1 MRNLQKKLMF
11 FLFICIILQITYTT
25 PVYSLCKL
33 YKNNSINNFESIVS
47 NNQFISKYA
56 IQIILIMAIIC
67 MMLIFYIIYDKLNFK
82 IKLQKIAYTDNLTGA
97 NTIDKFVI
105 DANKILCKNTQVKYA
120 LLY

>member
-47 NNQFISKYA
+47 NNQLISKHA

-67 MMLIFYIIYDKLNFK
+67 VILIFYIIYDKLNFK
-82 IKLQKIAYTDNLTGA
+82 IKLQRIAYTDNLTGA

-105 DANKILCKNTQVKYA
+105 
-120 LLY
+120 

>member
-25 PVYSLCKL
+25 PVYSLFKL

-47 NNQFISKYA
+47 NNQLISKHA

-67 MMLIFYIIYDKLNFK
+67 
-82 IKLQKIAYTDNLTGA
+82 
-97 NTIDKFVI
+97 VI
-105 DANKILCKNTQVKYA
+105 
-120 LLY
+120 